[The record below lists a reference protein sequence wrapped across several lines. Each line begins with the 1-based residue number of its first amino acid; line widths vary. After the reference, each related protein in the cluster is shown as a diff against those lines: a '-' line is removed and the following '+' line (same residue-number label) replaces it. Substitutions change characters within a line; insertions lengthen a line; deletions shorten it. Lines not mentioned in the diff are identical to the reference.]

1 MINLGGSATT
11 ALGYNTAVKY
21 VMPDFLVRDQSL
33 QLAIGALQQ
42 SLQAYDQ
49 TARTA
54 GVTLDRKLSNHWNAT
69 AGVSLSDERIGCSGG
84 KRCAAERNHRGTG
97 RNQVLHVDRFAA
109 EREL

>member
-1 MINLGGSATT
+1 MGFTTAYSSDLGGSVGSTWSDRDVLGGAQQLSVSGSMINLGGSATT

-33 QLAIGALQQ
+33 QLAVGAIRQ

-54 GVTLDRKLSNHWNAT
+54 GITLDRKLSNHWNAT
-69 AGVSLSDERIGCSGG
+69 AGVSAVG
-84 KRCAAERNHRGTG
+84 
-97 RNQVLHVDRFAA
+97 
-109 EREL
+109 